1 MCYNKEKRKKVHKMQ
16 DIIDIITQNG
26 IGVVCV
32 GFMIYFINT
41 TLKDN
46 NKILDEM
53 QKTLISIQTTLG
65 FMQDRIE
72 RLENNTKGI
81 EKDERN

>member
-1 MCYNKEKRKKVHKMQ
+1 MQ
-16 DIIDIITQNG
+16 DIIDIITNNG

-53 QKTLISIQTTLG
+53 QKTLVSIQTTLG
-65 FMQDRIE
+65 YMQDRIE
-72 RLENNTKGI
+72 KLENKKGI
-81 EKDERN
+81 KENVK

>member
-1 MCYNKEKRKKVHKMQ
+1 MQ

-81 EKDERN
+81 EKDDRN